1 MKNNMVKKMLL
12 GWCRL
17 KSKKK
22 KKKQKKLLNIWDLG
36 KFLFILN
43 AKLIQVSSYRFYY
56 RQTNQQSLSF

>member
-22 KKKQKKLLNIWDLG
+22 KQKKLLNIWDVG